1 MVKACYFHFQQIL
14 IECLLTLLGTGI
26 KVANGPCPM
35 EVHSSVDLTTD
46 EFDLKFKP
54 SSFNSTPDSLSTTF
68 HKFLVTESQW
78 AEQNIKDM
86 R

>member
-1 MVKACYFHFQQIL
+1 
-14 IECLLTLLGTGI
+14 
-26 KVANGPCPM
+26 M

-54 SSFNSTPDSLSTTF
+54 SSFNSTPDSLPTTF